1 MSQHSTI
8 RSKQNHGAAIRNA
21 LRDRILRCELNPGER
36 IVISDLCEEFDVSL
50 GAVREALS
58 GLEGEGL
65 VHAHAK
71 RGFQVVGVSLND
83 MFDLTQARVE
93 IESACLRLS
102 IGQGDLAWESNLVAA
117 LYRLSATPRE
127 EGGTVDEMSAAWS
140 EAHANFHAALVAGCR
155 NQTLLGVRQTLFNR
169 AERYRRLSMPVDH
182 DHRNVAAEHDE
193 LAKASLDRDAA
204 RACQLMEAHLSRTA
218 MLISAATNRLQVRLD
233 EEPPKPVPVSAP

>member
-1 MSQHSTI
+1 MFCRANPYKGIMTQSSF
-8 RSKQNHGAAIRNA
+8 SNAKQNHGAAIRNA
-21 LRDRILRCELNPGER
+21 LRHRILQCQLNPGER

-71 RGFQVVGVSLND
+71 RGFQVVGVSVND
-83 MFDLTQARVE
+83 MFDLTQARIE

-127 EGGTVDEMSAAWS
+127 QSGTVDEMSAAWS
-140 EAHANFHAALVAGCR
+140 EAHANFHIALVAGCR
-155 NQTLLGVRQTLFNR
+155 NQTLLGIRQTLFNR

-182 DHRNVAAEHDE
+182 DHRDVAVEHDE
-193 LAKASLDRDAA
+193 LARSCLDRDAI

-218 MLISAATNRLQVRLD
+218 MLISEATGRLQLRA
-233 EEPPKPVPVSAP
+233 E